1 MSERSVVQDPLLKY
15 ANEIGWACVSR
26 SEAMQMRGGNTTARY
41 FTEVL
46 KAQLLKLNKGI
57 VDDSNC
63 ADVMRQLGLLNATLE
78 GNQEA
83 LLWMRGVKST
93 FVPSKNLERNVTLID
108 FDNPENNLFHVTDEW
123 EQQNAAQRNRADVVF
138 LINGIPVAIMETKN
152 AGKPDGL
159 ALGVDQIR
167 RYHNETPEMFTTAQ
181 LFGVTQLTDFFY
193 GVTWNTSRKNLFNW
207 KTDEASRPPDK
218 GDLGGSGVGE
228 LNYEQKVK
236 TFFNRNR
243 FLKILQQSIIF
254 QSKDDQLTKIVL
266 RQHQTRAVKKV
277 IERVHDPNKRRGLVW
292 HTQGSGKTLTMIT
305 IAARLLRGGEQT
317 EKPTV
322 LMVVDR
328 NELESQLFR
337 NITGYG
343 ITTPEIAQSK
353 DDLEEILSADYRG
366 LVVSMIHKFDKRPA
380 NLNTR
385 ESVIVLIDEAHRT
398 TGGDFGN
405 YLMAALP
412 NATYI
417 GFTGTPIDSLSKGE
431 GTFKVFGVDDEQGY
445 LDKYAI
451 AESIEDG
458 TTVPLNYTLAAS
470 DLQVDRETL
479 EREFLNLAVT
489 EGISDLEELNA
500 ILDRAVQLKEM
511 MKAPDRINGIA
522 KYVAKHFQD
531 TVEPM
536 GFKAFLVAV
545 DREACALYKQALDTY
560 LPSEYSEVVYSEN
573 NQDAAFMKAYHR
585 SSEEEKDIR
594 KKFINKNEQP
604 KILIVTQKLLTGFDA
619 PILYCMY
626 LDKPMRDHVLLQAIA
641 RVNRPYEDEDGLV
654 KPAGFVLDFVG
665 IFENVK
671 KALAFDSD
679 EVESVIQNLDVLKEA
694 FMNLILEDA
703 QQYLPLAKGSDDKA
717 KEQAIEYF
725 EDKAVRGAFFKF
737 FKQVQ
742 NLYNILSP
750 DAFLH
755 PFIED
760 YQALA
765 TLYGLIRNAYSEH
778 IYVDKELTAKTQ
790 KLLQEYTEG
799 DLFALP
805 NAVYELNE
813 TTLREMD
820 QSDTSDA
827 VKVINLRK
835 ALHQKVID
843 EGESNPYLISIGER
857 AEAIT
862 EAYENRQ
869 MTTQEALAE
878 FRRSAEEYA
887 RAAREQA
894 QMDLDKNTYAVYT
907 VLRNVIDDVNP
918 EQARAVNQVF
928 AQFPDYRWDDH
939 QQSQLRGT
947 LYKTLELSVNIK
959 TKIEI
964 TNKLLRLERV

>member
-1 MSERSVVQDPLLKY
+1 MSERSAVQEPMLKY
-15 ANEIGWACVSR
+15 ADEIGWQSISP
-26 SEAMQMRGGNTTARY
+26 SEAMQMRGGDTTARY

-46 KAQLLKLNKGI
+46 KAQLLKLNKGV

-63 ADVMRQLGLLNATLE
+63 EDVIRKLSFLHATLE

-83 LLWMRGVKST
+83 LLWMRGERST
-93 FVPSKNLERNVTLID
+93 FVRSENRERNVTLID
-108 FDNPENNLFHVTDEW
+108 FDTPDNNLFHVTDEW
-123 EQQNAAQRNRADVVF
+123 TQQNAVHRNRADVVF
-138 LINGIPVAIMETKN
+138 LINGLPVTVVETKN

-181 LFGVTQLTDFFY
+181 LFGVTQLLDFFY

-207 KTDEASRPPDK
+207 KTDEPT
-218 GDLGGSGVGE
+218 
-228 LNYEQKVK
+228 NYEQKIK
-236 TFFNRNR
+236 TFFDRDR
-243 FLKILQQSIIF
+243 FLKVLQQSIIF
-254 QSKDDQLTKIVL
+254 QSKDDQLIKIVL
-266 RQHQTRAVKKV
+266 RQHQTRAVEKV

-343 ITTPEIAQSK
+343 ITTPKVAQSK
-353 DDLEEILSADYRG
+353 NDLEEILASDYRG

-385 ESVIVLIDEAHRT
+385 ESVVVLIDEAHRT

-417 GFTGTPIDSLSKGE
+417 GFTGTPIDKLSKGE
-431 GTFKVFGVDDEQGY
+431 GTFKVFGIDDEQGY

-451 AESIEDG
+451 VESIEDG
-458 TTVPLNYTLAAS
+458 TTVRLNYALASS
-470 DLQVDRETL
+470 DLRIDRETL
-479 EREFLNLAVT
+479 EREFLNLVMT
-489 EGISDLEELNA
+489 EGMSDLEELNA

-511 MKAPDRINGIA
+511 MKASERIDSIA
-522 KYVAKHFQD
+522 RYVAQHFRE

-545 DREACALYKQALDTY
+545 DREACALYKQALDNY

-573 NQDAAFMKAYHR
+573 NSDADFMKAYHHTP
-585 SSEEEKDIR
+585 EQEKDIR

-641 RVNRPYEDEDGLV
+641 RVNRPYEDADGLV

-694 FMNLILEDA
+694 FVKLMREDA
-703 QQYLPLAKGSDDKA
+703 QPYLPLAKGSDDKA
-717 KEQAIEYF
+717 KQQAIEYF
-725 EDKAVRGAFFKF
+725 EDKPVRETLFKF

-742 NLYNILSP
+742 SLYNILSP

-765 TLYGLIRNAYSEH
+765 TLYGFIRNAHSNRPSY
-778 IYVDKELTAKTQ
+778 IDKEFTTKTR
-790 KLLQEYTEG
+790 KLLQEHTEG

-827 VKVINLRK
+827 VKVINLWK
-835 ALHQKVID
+835 ALLHKVID
-843 EGESNPYLISIGER
+843 EDESNPYLISIGER

-862 EAYENRQ
+862 EAHENRSVAVGRPYRC
-869 MTTQEALAE
+869 EGARDSSPPDAAE
-878 FRRSAEEYA
+878 VGIYIHER
-887 RAAREQA
+887 
-894 QMDLDKNTYAVYT
+894 
-907 VLRNVIDDVNP
+907 
-918 EQARAVNQVF
+918 QVD
-928 AQFPDYRWDDH
+928 P
-939 QQSQLRGT
+939 
-947 LYKTLELSVNIK
+947 
-959 TKIEI
+959 
-964 TNKLLRLERV
+964 